1 MTWCIPVDPN
11 SIPTFR
17 GQILILPV
25 ISVGSVPQLA
35 VDLLLHAPSLECHRV
50 AYLDASECVPFVS
63 PSEPGENPGSVYTAL
78 DVFQTKL
85 GITIIQQRSPVIRA
99 CQTEFVLKF
108 NEWIEQAGFSQV
120 LLVASLDAAMRV
132 DDEFL
137 TPFLYL
143 RPVPA
148 MDTPISKAA
157 SEALPVFQPHTHEIT
172 GMPPLPGSGI
182 ARKFLSTAAPNTTA
196 LLMFC
201 AEGDNRMD
209 AQALVVKISSLCN
222 LPLQMPLPEPPSW
235 KALYG
240 SAPDQF
246 LYG

>member
-1 MTWCIPVDPN
+1 
-11 SIPTFR
+11 
-17 GQILILPV
+17 
-25 ISVGSVPQLA
+25 
-35 VDLLLHAPSLECHRV
+35 
-50 AYLDASECVPFVS
+50 
-63 PSEPGENPGSVYTAL
+63 
-78 DVFQTKL
+78 
-85 GITIIQQRSPVIRA
+85 
-99 CQTEFVLKF
+99 
-108 NEWIEQAGFSQV
+108 
-120 LLVASLDAAMRV
+120 
-132 DDEFL
+132 
-137 TPFLYL
+137 
-143 RPVPA
+143 

-222 LPLQMPLPEPPSW
+222 LPLRMLHILMTEMPLPEPPSW

-246 LYG
+246 LFG